1 MNFRKNKIF
10 RRLLRYGYG
19 VLIIGSLGGFWNAS
33 QAGGGLSICCPEGD
47 ADLDAPQGAP
57 RRLQHNPP
65 VAPGQS
71 AYRIWLSAEENNVW
85 KFPDKIVYV
94 SGRAVN
100 TDTSPTLS
108 DLLEPTQVSLGFM
121 SYPLGPVTQTHGFLF
136 SALNGYQKIKIEG
149 TVYTLPSVSNEP
161 SSRNFYV
168 GIPEHQQAYLFKKV
182 PLQEGMFH
190 VADMDILESY
200 AAQ

>member
-33 QAGGGLSICCPEGD
+33 QAGGGLSICCPEE

-57 RRLQHNPP
+57 RLLQHNPP

-71 AYRIWLSAEENNVW
+71 VHRIWLSAEENNVW
-85 KFPDKIVYV
+85 EFPNKVVYV

-108 DLLEPTQVSLGFM
+108 DLLAPTQVSLGFM
-121 SYPLGPVTQTHGFLF
+121 RGPVAPVIQTRGFLF
-136 SALNGYQKIKIEG
+136 SALNSYQEITIEG
-149 TVYTLPSVSNEP
+149 TVYTLPSVSNGP

-168 GIPEHQQAYLFKKV
+168 GIPGHQQAYLFKKV
-182 PLQEGMFH
+182 PLQDGRFYVDE
-190 VADMDILESY
+190 MDILESY
-200 AAQ
+200 NAR